1 MGNKFWNQLRC
12 NHNNFIIISCAK
24 QKIWDKTLSA
34 GPTPAKDAY
43 VSAYFRLCRAFAE
56 KYGTGWAIFSARYG
70 IISPDFIIYENYDV
84 SFKTVLSS
92 SGKIQLDRQL
102 VDMEIEKYD
111 SVIFLGGHSYYKK
124 LESVCRSLNLPLQN
138 PLAHLFIGQRM
149 RLLKNVLEV

>member
-1 MGNKFWNQLRC
+1 MSDKFWNQLRRD
-12 NHNNFIIISCAK
+12 HNNFIIISCAK

-56 KYGTGWAIFSARYG
+56 KYGTGWAIFSAKYG
-70 IISPDFIIYENYDV
+70 IISPDFIIHENYDV
-84 SFKTVLSS
+84 SFKTAPFSLTE
-92 SGKIQLDRQL
+92 IQLHRQL

-111 SVIFLGGHSYYKK
+111 SVIFLGGQSYYKK
-124 LESVCRSLNLPLQN
+124 LESVCRCLNLPLQN

-149 RLLKNVLEV
+149 RLLKNALEV